1 MNKNE
6 KFLLNKINESV
17 DVTPDFNKIINKIE
31 IKNAR
36 NQKSLFKFN
45 FVKMALATVFLCGII
60 IPTTMLIDEIVN
72 SDMVLGSENVT
83 QTPSIPTIFESEEVA
98 SETTKEDSSFI
109 ENIPGTNS
117 DTIQQSPITLLIEN
131 NNYLLIQIDQTTE
144 CFETTSNHIIIES
157 YYVYL
162 ESMLAY
168 DYINDIWYEM
178 IITN

>member
-31 IKNAR
+31 IKKAR
-36 NQKSLFKFN
+36 KQKSLFQFN
-45 FVKMALATVFLCGII
+45 FVKMALATVLLCGII
-60 IPTTMLIDEIVN
+60 IPTTILIDEVVN

-83 QTPSIPTIFESEEVA
+83 LTPSIPTVLESETVT
-98 SETTKEDSSFI
+98 SEITKEESSFI
-109 ENIPGTNS
+109 ENIPETNS
-117 DTIQQSPITLLIEN
+117 DTIQQQPITLLIEN
-131 NNYLLIQIDQTTE
+131 SNYLLIQTNQLIESFDNTA
-144 CFETTSNHIIIES
+144 NHVIVES

-178 IITN
+178 VITN